1 MPSWRAFIGQVL
13 VIAYAGALAVALSA
27 CSVHPLPEDVSRTS
41 TVDIVKS
48 IRCEA
53 LAGLESLRPEELARA
68 APIIKATM
76 IGYDFLF
83 DMKEKNDAHGAGP
96 TPNNSFLTF
105 KKEKKLTLDV
115 TGNAVLERNNLRR
128 FIVIEPLADL
138 TKDENRA
145 RCSDRTTRANW
156 VYPITGRIGLDE
168 VVRTYLKLEMLTELD
183 MWVERIPTARSRFA
197 NVVFADDLTF
207 TTKFS
212 AGAETTLVLDAV
224 VGRLKL
230 TNASIVTNASRDD
243 VHSVIVALTR
253 KKIDVEERKIGKLD
267 PKLDR
272 RVMLLN
278 DNVRDPRTQAR
289 LIEIDEDAR
298 TRVAMEL
305 HRRRSL
311 NDVDNA
317 PAQVLGQRF
326 LDVMKVP

>member
-1 MPSWRAFIGQVL
+1 MPSWRAFIGQVF
-13 VIAYAGALAVALSA
+13 VIAYAGALAVGLSA

-76 IGYDFLF
+76 IGYDFNF
-83 DMKEKNDAHGAGP
+83 EMTETNGAHGAGP

-105 KKEKKLTLDV
+105 KKQEKLTLDV
-115 TGNAVLERNNLRR
+115 TGNAVLERKNLRR

-168 VVRTYLKLEMLTELD
+168 IVRTYLKLEMLTELD
-183 MWVERIPTARSRFA
+183 WWVERLPTARSKFA
-197 NVVFADDLTF
+197 NVVFADDLKF
-207 TTKFS
+207 TTHFS
-212 AGAETTLVLDAV
+212 VGAETTLVLDAV

-253 KKIDVEERKIGKLD
+253 KKIDVEERKFGKLD

-317 PAQVLGQRF
+317 PAEVLGQRF

>member
-1 MPSWRAFIGQVL
+1 
-13 VIAYAGALAVALSA
+13 
-27 CSVHPLPEDVSRTS
+27 
-41 TVDIVKS
+41 
-48 IRCEA
+48 
-53 LAGLESLRPEELARA
+53 
-68 APIIKATM
+68 
-76 IGYDFLF
+76 
-83 DMKEKNDAHGAGP
+83 
-96 TPNNSFLTF
+96 
-105 KKEKKLTLDV
+105 
-115 TGNAVLERNNLRR
+115 
-128 FIVIEPLADL
+128 
-138 TKDENRA
+138 
-145 RCSDRTTRANW
+145 
-156 VYPITGRIGLDE
+156 
-168 VVRTYLKLEMLTELD
+168 MLTELD
-183 MWVERIPTARSRFA
+183 WWVERLPTARSKFA
-197 NVVFADDLTF
+197 NVVFADDLKF
-207 TTKFS
+207 TTHFS
-212 AGAETTLVLDAV
+212 VGAETTLVLDAV

-253 KKIDVEERKIGKLD
+253 KKIDVEERKFGKLD

-317 PAQVLGQRF
+317 PAEVLGQRF